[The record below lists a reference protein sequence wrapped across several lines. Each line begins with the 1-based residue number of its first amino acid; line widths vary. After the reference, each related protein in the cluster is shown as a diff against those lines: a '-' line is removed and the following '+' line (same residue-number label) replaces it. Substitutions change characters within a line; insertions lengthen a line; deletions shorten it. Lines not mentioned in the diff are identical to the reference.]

1 MAQDVAACVTNHMR
15 VLCACMHT
23 QVQECT
29 SVQRCAHIYVH
40 VCVHSLPSAEFALAA
55 QPPLVLCLPLAQAPS
70 LPPFT
75 VPSIPCG
82 VLIHPSCLLS
92 PHPCSQAWPHVPGT
106 RMLQRQAQGS
116 SVPLQLGP
124 PSQQHCYPPRAASK
138 CSAPHGLSTGSEI
151 HPDVLGRS
159 SLSPPCLL
167 FYSLMARL

>member
-1 MAQDVAACVTNHMR
+1 MTNHMR

-29 SVQRCAHIYVH
+29 SVQGCAHIYVH

-75 VPSIPCG
+75 VPSIPYG

-106 RMLQRQAQGS
+106 GCCRDRHRVAVCLCSWVHPLS
-116 SVPLQLGP
+116 SI
-124 PSQQHCYPPRAASK
+124 A
-138 CSAPHGLSTGSEI
+138 I
-151 HPDVLGRS
+151 HPELRASALLPMD
-159 SLSPPCLL
+159 SPQGLRYIQMCWGGAPYPHHV
-167 FYSLMARL
+167 FYSTPSWPDCKWAA